1 LLVHHGH
8 LRIVDDPSDGVYSVV
23 EFDSRSAAYGYL
35 RDEFGNRP
43 RALAMLEVLV
53 EDYDEDEE
61 DEDEENENENE
72 EEEEMGFGSGRSV
85 SVAQRQAMERR
96 SAQLDVLRTVARLI
110 EEGELGVAEQVYR
123 FNPPTKLDEMQNEPP
138 PPPPPEPLRQE
149 KKLTWIEIKIMND
162 QTGEPVNWVR
172 LTVKTPDG
180 NEAFYTTNSAGIIR
194 IDDIEPGTCD
204 ASCDIKGVQLKDTLA
219 FVGTGEPKGG
229 GNADTNGQP
238 TATVRIA
245 QIEEHKVKKGETLD
259 ALAKGVGMTWKE
271 LANFNWGVQTPNE
284 INEHLRE
291 DVGCTKKTSDG
302 ANYVFDDS
310 DDPGIV
316 YLPKPWKQEGLAT
329 GKTHV
334 FKVKAIYTSCALCV
348 RLDIDPDEAAR
359 NEDKFILTSDDQS
372 YSSTKTVKDDKQEGD
387 QYIDLLYSK
396 LNPDKSYTLKVTTA
410 DGSEVTVFADIP
422 YAELAGL
429 SPKAESG
436 APKKDES
443 PEEEKEVPEE
453 GPESPDYLGELLSE
467 LE

>member
-1 LLVHHGH
+1 VHHGH

-35 RDEFGNRP
+35 RDQFEYRP

-53 EDYDEDEE
+53 EDEDEE
-61 DEDEENENENE
+61 EDDEELEDAE
-72 EEEEMGFGSGRSV
+72 EDDEEDPAFNTGRSQ
-85 SVAQRQAMERR
+85 SVAQRQAIDRR
-96 SAQLDVLRTVARLI
+96 SDELAVLRTVARLI
-110 EEGELGVAEQVYR
+110 DDGQLGVAEQVHR
-123 FNPPTKLDEMQNEPP
+123 FNPPTKLDEMNEAPP
-138 PPPPPEPLRQE
+138 PAPPPEPLRQE

-162 QTGEPVNWVR
+162 QTGQPVNWVR

-180 NEAFYTTNSAGIIR
+180 NEAYYTTNAAGIIR

-204 ASCDIKGVQLKDTLA
+204 VSCDVKGVHLKDTLS

-229 GNADTNGQP
+229 GNSDLDGQP
-238 TATVRIA
+238 TSTVRIA

-259 ALAKGVGMTWKE
+259 GLAKAAGMTWKE

-284 INEHLRE
+284 INEHLRD

-310 DDPGIV
+310 DDPGLV
-316 YLPKPWKQEGLAT
+316 YIPKPWKQEGLAT
-329 GKTHV
+329 AKTHV
-334 FKVKAIYTSCALCV
+334 FRVKVIYTSCALCV
-348 RLDIDPDEAAR
+348 RLDIDPQEAAK
-359 NEDKFILTSDDQS
+359 NEDKFILSSDDQS
-372 YSSTKTVKDDKQEGD
+372 YSVTKTVKDDKQEGD
-387 QYIDLLYSK
+387 QYIDLRYAK
-396 LNPDKSYTLKVTTA
+396 LNPDKNYTLKVTAA
-410 DGSEVTVFADIP
+410 DGSEVTVFEGIP

-429 SPKAESG
+429 SPKAQSG
-436 APKKDES
+436 VPKKSES